1 MYLVLNH
8 TGKIMII
15 TFGTFLLYWVLDGL
29 YFNALR
35 SQFDLYIGQRG
46 ISHMMAYTLSALPI
60 LFGVWLVHRK
70 WNFARYLGLDGEP
83 FKALLFSMVAT
94 APMFVGYYLAFDV
107 NTEISVDQILISVVA
122 AGFFEEVFFRGFLF
136 GQLYRFTRLGFIPAI
151 FFGALWFGGIHL
163 YQSHDLISALGI
175 FGITFLGAVLFG
187 WLYIEWDNNLWVP
200 IFSHTLMNLSWLLFS
215 VDENAMG
222 GWYANIF
229 RLISIVLMV
238 LLTIYSKSLKDRSME
253 IDRWTLWIKN
263 NS

>member
-1 MYLVLNH
+1 MNLNLGY
-8 TGKIMII
+8 TGRTVII
-15 TFGTFLLYWVLDGL
+15 TFGAFLLYWVLDSL
-29 YFNALR
+29 YFNVLR
-35 SQFDLYIGQRG
+35 SQLDLLIGQRG

-60 LFGVWLVHRK
+60 LLGVWFVHKK
-70 WNFARYLGLDGEP
+70 WDFMQFLGLNGSIL
-83 FKALLFSMVAT
+83 KAVLFSITAT
-94 APMFVGYYLAFDV
+94 APMFIGYYLLFDL
-107 NTEISVDQILISVVA
+107 NTEITVNQVLISVVA

-136 GQLYRFTRLGFIPAI
+136 GQLYRFTRLGFVPAI

-163 YQSHDLISALGI
+163 YQSHDLNSALGI

-187 WLYIEWDNNLWVP
+187 WLYIEWDNNIWVA
-200 IFSHTLMNLSWLLFS
+200 IFSHTLMNLSWLLFA

-238 LLTIYSKSLKDRSME
+238 LLTIYSKNLKDRSMT
-253 IDRWTLWIKN
+253 IDRRTLWIKN